1 MVCLQVEVLREPF
14 SDGCCLWAL
23 RNNVSELRAA
33 ALLAQSPQALLLLVC
48 ACSCLATYFI
58 LPALQDL
65 ILSLQFE
72 SAVGV
77 HPDGSTCGWGIRKE
91 WGVSR
96 RGDPSLLFNVIAAT
110 FTFFQVFQNAVSLR
124 S

>member
-23 RNNVSELRAA
+23 PNNVSELRAA
-33 ALLAQSPQALLLLVC
+33 ALLAQSPQALLFLVC
-48 ACSCLATYFI
+48 ACSCLATHFI
-58 LPALQDL
+58 LSALQDL
-65 ILSLQFE
+65 ILYLQFE

-77 HPDGSTCGWGIRKE
+77 HPDGSIFGWGIRKE
-91 WGVSR
+91 WDITR
-96 RGDPSLLFNVIAAT
+96 RGDPSLLFSVIAAT
-110 FTFFQVFQNAVSLR
+110 LTFFQVFQNAVSLH